1 MDKKIQHQIEDITEN
16 VTSYFMDAYYCYD
29 WKMSATEFAC
39 LLIAE
44 IQNKMLIIAYE
55 LDNPDD
61 EVTES

>member
-1 MDKKIQHQIEDITEN
+1 MDKQIRNQIESMTDN
-16 VTSYFMDAYYCYD
+16 VTSHFIDAYECYD

-44 IQNKMLIIAYE
+44 IKEKMLAVAHE

-61 EVTES
+61 E